1 MRTAI
6 KSRSIAFGLRIV
18 DCLPPLR
25 DRTARGLSN
34 IEQIRRDISH
44 LGLEVEKIIKSR
56 GDSKTVALIQ
66 HPQWG
71 RCVYKGY
78 PAQLERR
85 KAHAHTAAMRLMKKQ
100 NHSGFPKIMDIGDY
114 YSIEEFVPGLMI
126 HELEPNDWVKIDLE
140 DFAERMRDFS
150 ISDNRAL
157 LPEHELKHITHYYIP
172 R

>member
-1 MRTAI
+1 
-6 KSRSIAFGLRIV
+6 
-18 DCLPPLR
+18 
-25 DRTARGLSN
+25 
-34 IEQIRRDISH
+34 
-44 LGLEVEKIIKSR
+44 
-56 GDSKTVALIQ
+56 
-66 HPQWG
+66 
-71 RCVYKGY
+71 
-78 PAQLERR
+78 
-85 KAHAHTAAMRLMKKQ
+85 MRLMKKQ